1 MVNPFFFM
9 GVSKQTRERNPF
21 CKILSFFKDIQCDY
35 IASHKIKY
43 ALEMQ

>member
-9 GVSKQTRERNPF
+9 GVLNKHEKGTHLVRSY
-21 CKILSFFKDIQCDY
+21 FKDIQCDY
-35 IASHKIKY
+35 IASREIKC